1 MEDTQKQDK
10 LPPIKYT
17 KRVGHLFE
25 HVRDIDNLKE
35 VDHAK
40 DQPESQDDRQSRIRI
55 HPERAR
61 HGFIHRIYREFRQPA
76 LLREVGAAVC

>member
-25 HVRDIDNLKE
+25 HVRDLNNLKE
-35 VDHAK
+35 AIANRLN
-40 DQPESQDDRQSRIRI
+40 ELEIG
-55 HPERAR
+55 RA
-61 HGFIHRIYREFRQPA
+61 H
-76 LLREVGAAVC
+76 V